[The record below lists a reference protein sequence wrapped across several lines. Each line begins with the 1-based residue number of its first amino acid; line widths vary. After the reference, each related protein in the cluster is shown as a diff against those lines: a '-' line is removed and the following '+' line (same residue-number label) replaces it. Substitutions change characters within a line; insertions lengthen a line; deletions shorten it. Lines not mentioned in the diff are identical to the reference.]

1 MSAATLPPITALTPI
16 QKRYFFDPH
25 RFIVVTAGRRSRKT
39 LIGTR
44 KVILAALENPGQ
56 CYFLGAPTHQQAK
69 AIFWSGRN
77 SGLQRVLPL
86 AMRWQESHSDL
97 WVRFRNGSEIHVLGL
112 DRPQRIEGHPWSGC
126 QITEIDD
133 LKSGVWG
140 ENIRPVFSDPGNE
153 GFAIL
158 DGVPEGQGFG
168 YEMAMLACDG
178 VIPPTLPGIGAYA
191 ESKEYPEWCWYSWLS
206 ADVLAPAEIAAVKR
220 ELDERTYRQ
229 EYEGSFESDA
239 GRAYYAFSTDNIR
252 EVKRGEGHQFVV
264 GMDFNV
270 DPMTAALCRVE
281 NDALLQWGEVWLPR
295 SNTYEMVDH
304 LQHIGVTAANA
315 TIYPDSTGGAESSNA
330 TKSDL
335 AILRQAGYEV
345 MARTVNPRQRDRL
358 VSVNSLC
365 RAVDGRR
372 RYYVDPSCK
381 HTINDLQR
389 VQTLPDGRI
398 DKTAEKT
405 GLVHISD
412 ALGYA
417 IHYLFPT
424 RGGGVSVL

>member
-1 MSAATLPPITALTPI
+1 MSIATLPLITALTPI
-16 QKRYFFDPH
+16 QKQYFFDPH

-44 KVILAALENPGQ
+44 KVILAALDNPGKR
-56 CYFLGAPTHQQAK
+56 YFLGAPTHQQAK
-69 AIFWSGRN
+69 AIFWSGGN
-77 SGLQRVLPL
+77 SGLQRVLPP

-97 WVRFRNGSEIHVLGL
+97 WVGLRNGAEIHVVGL
-112 DRPQRIEGHPWSGC
+112 DRPQRIEGQPWDGC

-133 LKSGVWG
+133 MKPGAWG
-140 ENIRPVFSDPGNE
+140 ANIRPLLSDTN

-168 YEMAMLACDG
+168 YERALYACDG
-178 VIPPTLPGIGAYA
+178 VIPPTLPGIGAYG
-191 ESKEYPEWCWYSWLS
+191 ESKEDPEWCWYSWLS
-206 ADVLAPAEIAAVKR
+206 SDVLRPEEIAAVRR

-229 EYEGSFESDA
+229 EYEGSFETAA
-239 GRAYYAFSTDNIR
+239 GRAYYAFSADNVR
-252 EVKRGEGHQFVV
+252 AVERGEGPWII

-270 DPMTAALCRVE
+270 DPMTAVLCRE
-281 NDALLQWGEVWLPR
+281 EKGAILQWGEVWLSR

-304 LQHIGVTAANA
+304 LARLGVTPELA
-315 TIYPDSTGGAESSNA
+315 TIYPDSTGAAETSNA

-335 AILRQAGYEV
+335 SILRQNGYEV
-345 MARTVNPRQRDRL
+345 RAHAANPRQRDRL

-365 RAVDGRR
+365 RAVDGQR
-372 RYYVDPSCK
+372 RYFVDPSCK
-381 HTINDLQR
+381 RTINDLQR
-389 VQTLPDGRI
+389 VQCLPDGRI

-417 IHYLFPT
+417 IHYLHPA
-424 RGGGVSVL
+424 RGGGLGVL